1 MIPDSLYAENI
12 KLAADVKR
20 KENNG
25 LMTVRTLAFQSSNLY
40 VFGVFQMNSKCLMK
54 CDEHVN

>member
-1 MIPDSLYAENI
+1 MFPESLYAENI

-25 LMTVRTLAFQSSNLY
+25 LMTVRYISIFGQYFVCVWSVSNELIMSY
-40 VFGVFQMNSKCLMK
+40 EM
-54 CDEHVN
+54 

>member
-25 LMTVRTLAFQSSNLY
+25 LISVRHISILEQHF
-40 VFGVFQMNSKCLMK
+40 VCIWFQMNSKCHMN
-54 CDEHVN
+54 EHGN

>member
-25 LMTVRTLAFQSSNLY
+25 LMTVRYISILEQYFVCICSVSNEFKMSY
-40 VFGVFQMNSKCLMK
+40 EM
-54 CDEHVN
+54 

>member
-1 MIPDSLYAENI
+1 MFTASLYAEKI

-25 LMTVRTLAFQSSNLY
+25 LMTGSYISILERYFVCIWCVSNDFKMVYEIWRT
-40 VFGVFQMNSKCLMK
+40 
-54 CDEHVN
+54 

>member
-1 MIPDSLYAENI
+1 MFTASLYAEKM

-25 LMTVRTLAFQSSNLY
+25 LMTVSYISILEQYFVCIWRVSNDFKMVY
-40 VFGVFQMNSKCLMK
+40 VTNIL
-54 CDEHVN
+54 N